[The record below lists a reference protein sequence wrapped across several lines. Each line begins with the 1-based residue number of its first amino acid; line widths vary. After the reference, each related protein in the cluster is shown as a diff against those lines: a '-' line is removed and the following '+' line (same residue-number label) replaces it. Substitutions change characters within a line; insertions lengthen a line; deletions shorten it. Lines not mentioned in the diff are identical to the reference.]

1 MKKAII
7 TGPTGSIGIAL
18 INKLISEDIEVV
30 AVCRPGS
37 KRISRIPQSDKVQ
50 ITECGLDE
58 ISKLG
63 DMINGGADV
72 FYHFA
77 WDGTFGNSRNDMRLQ
92 NDNVKYALD
101 AVTVAKELGCGK
113 FIGAGSQ
120 AEYGRVDGVLRPDTP
135 AFPENGYGIA
145 KLCAGQM
152 TRIMCEQLGI
162 EHVWTRILSIYGPYD
177 GENTMIMSVIS
188 KLLKGEKPSLTPG
201 GQMWDYL
208 YSKDVANAFYLLGE
222 KGKNGS
228 IYCLG
233 GGEAR
238 PLKEYVEILKDAI
251 DEKLELGFGDVP
263 YGDKQV
269 MHLCADITNL
279 TEDTGFRP
287 EVRFEDGIRETVEWV
302 KNGGW
307 K

>member
-18 INKLISEDIEVV
+18 INKLISENVEVV

-37 KRISRIPQSDKVQ
+37 ARISRIPESDKVQ
-50 ITECGLDE
+50 IVECSLDE
-58 ISKLG
+58 ITNLI
-63 DMINGGADV
+63 DMIDGGADV

-77 WDGTFGNSRNDMRLQ
+77 WDGTFGNMRNDMRLQ
-92 NDNVKYALD
+92 NNNVKYALD
-101 AVTVAKELGCGK
+101 AVEVAKKLGCRK

-120 AEYGRVDGVLRPDTP
+120 AEYGRVTGVLRPDTP

-208 YSKDVANAFYLLGE
+208 YSKDVANAFYLLGG
-222 KGKNGS
+222 KGKSGS
-228 IYCLG
+228 VYCIG
-233 GGEAR
+233 SGEAR
-238 PLKEYVEILKDAI
+238 PLKEYVEILRDTI

-269 MHLCADITNL
+269 MHLCADISNL

-287 EVRFEDGIRETVEWV
+287 EVGFEDGIRETIEWV
-302 KNGGW
+302 RNNGW

>member
-18 INKLISEDIEVV
+18 INKLISENIEVV

-37 KRISRIPQSDKVQ
+37 KRISRIPQSDKVH

-101 AVTVAKELGCGK
+101 AVTVAKELGCSK

-120 AEYGRVDGVLRPDTP
+120 AEYGRVEGVLRPDTP

-238 PLKEYVEILKDAI
+238 PLKEYVKILKDAI

-287 EVRFEDGIRETVEWV
+287 EVRFEDGIRETIEWV

>member
-18 INKLISEDIEVV
+18 INKLISENVEVV

-37 KRISRIPQSDKVQ
+37 ARISRIPESDKVQ
-50 ITECGLDE
+50 IVECSLDE
-58 ISKLG
+58 ITNLI
-63 DMINGGADV
+63 DMIDGGADV

-77 WDGTFGNSRNDMRLQ
+77 WDGTFGNMRNDMRLQ
-92 NDNVKYALD
+92 NNNVKYALD
-101 AVTVAKELGCGK
+101 AVEVAKKLGCRK

-120 AEYGRVDGVLRPDTP
+120 AEYGRVTGVLRPDTP

-238 PLKEYVEILKDAI
+238 PLKEYVEILKNAI

-287 EVRFEDGIRETVEWV
+287 EVRFEDGIRETIEWV
-302 KNGGW
+302 KNGRW

>member
-18 INKLISEDIEVV
+18 INKLISENVEVV

-37 KRISRIPQSDKVQ
+37 ARISRIPESDKVQ
-50 ITECGLDE
+50 IVECSLDE
-58 ISKLG
+58 ITNLI
-63 DMINGGADV
+63 DMIDGGADV

-77 WDGTFGNSRNDMRLQ
+77 WDGTFGNMRNDMRLQ
-92 NDNVKYALD
+92 NNNVKYALD
-101 AVTVAKELGCGK
+101 AVEVAKKLGCRK

-120 AEYGRVDGVLRPDTP
+120 AEYGRVTGVLRPDTP

-152 TRIMCEQLGI
+152 TRIMCEQFGI

-269 MHLCADITNL
+269 MHLCADISNL

-287 EVRFEDGIRETVEWV
+287 EVGFEDGIRETIEWV
-302 KNGGW
+302 RNNGW

>member
-18 INKLISEDIEVV
+18 INKLISENVEVV

-37 KRISRIPQSDKVQ
+37 ARISRIPESDKVQ
-50 ITECGLDE
+50 IVECSLDE
-58 ISKLG
+58 ITNLI
-63 DMINGGADV
+63 DMIDGGADV

-77 WDGTFGNSRNDMRLQ
+77 WDGTFGNMRNDMRLQ
-92 NDNVKYALD
+92 NNNVKYALD
-101 AVTVAKELGCGK
+101 AVEVAKKLGCRK

-120 AEYGRVDGVLRPDTP
+120 AEYGRVTGVLRPDTP

-208 YSKDVANAFYLLGE
+208 YSKDVANAFYLLGG
-222 KGKNGS
+222 KGKSGS
-228 IYCLG
+228 VYCIG
-233 GGEAR
+233 SGEAR
-238 PLKEYVEILKDAI
+238 PLKEYVEILRDTI
-251 DEKLELGFGDVP
+251 DEKLELGFGDVS

-269 MHLCADITNL
+269 MHLCADISNL

-287 EVRFEDGIRETVEWV
+287 EVGFEDGIRETIEWV
-302 KNGGW
+302 RNNGW

>member
-18 INKLISEDIEVV
+18 INKLISEDVEVV

-37 KRISRIPQSDKVQ
+37 ARISRIPESDKVQ
-50 ITECGLDE
+50 IVECSLDE
-58 ISKLG
+58 ITNLI
-63 DMINGGADV
+63 DMIDGGADV

-77 WDGTFGNSRNDMRLQ
+77 WDGTFGNMRNDMRLQ
-92 NDNVKYALD
+92 NNNVKYALD
-101 AVTVAKELGCGK
+101 AVEVAKKLGCRK

-120 AEYGRVDGVLRPDTP
+120 AEYGRVTGVLRPDTP

-208 YSKDVANAFYLLGE
+208 YSKDVANAFYLLGG
-222 KGKNGS
+222 KGKSGS
-228 IYCLG
+228 VYCIG
-233 GGEAR
+233 SGEAR
-238 PLKEYVEILKDAI
+238 PLKEYVEILRDTI

-269 MHLCADITNL
+269 MHLCADISNL

-287 EVRFEDGIRETVEWV
+287 EVGFEDGIRETIEWV
-302 KNGGW
+302 RNNGW

>member
-18 INKLISEDIEVV
+18 INKLISENVEVV

-37 KRISRIPQSDKVQ
+37 ARISRIPESDKVQ
-50 ITECGLDE
+50 IVECSLDE
-58 ISKLG
+58 ITNLI
-63 DMINGGADV
+63 DMIDGGADV

-77 WDGTFGNSRNDMRLQ
+77 WDGTFGNMRNDMRLQ
-92 NDNVKYALD
+92 NNNVKYALD
-101 AVTVAKELGCGK
+101 AVEVAKKLGCRK

-120 AEYGRVDGVLRPDTP
+120 AEYGRVTGVLRPDTP

-222 KGKNGS
+222 KGKSGS
-228 IYCLG
+228 VYCIG
-233 GGEAR
+233 SGEAR
-238 PLKEYVEILKDAI
+238 PLKEYVEILRDTI

-269 MHLCADITNL
+269 MHLCADISNL

-287 EVRFEDGIRETVEWV
+287 EVGFEDGIRETIEWV
-302 KNGGW
+302 RNNGW

>member
-18 INKLISEDIEVV
+18 INKLISENIEVV

-37 KRISRIPQSDKVQ
+37 KRISRIPQPDKVQ

-92 NDNVKYALD
+92 NDNIKYALD
-101 AVTVAKELGCGK
+101 AVTVAKELGCSK

-120 AEYGRVDGVLRPDTP
+120 AEYGRVEGVLRPDTP

-287 EVRFEDGIRETVEWV
+287 EVRFEDGIRETIEWV

>member
-1 MKKAII
+1 M
-7 TGPTGSIGIAL
+7 
-18 INKLISEDIEVV
+18 
-30 AVCRPGS
+30 CRPGS
-37 KRISRIPQSDKVQ
+37 ARISRIPESDKVQ
-50 ITECGLDE
+50 IVECSLDE
-58 ISKLG
+58 ITNLI
-63 DMINGGADV
+63 DMIDGGADV

-101 AVTVAKELGCGK
+101 AVTVAKELGCSK

-120 AEYGRVDGVLRPDTP
+120 AEYGRVEGVLRPDTP

-263 YGDKQV
+263 YGYKQV

-287 EVRFEDGIRETVEWV
+287 EVRFEDGIRETIEWV

>member
-18 INKLISEDIEVV
+18 INKLISENVEVV

-37 KRISRIPQSDKVQ
+37 ARISRIPESDKVQ
-50 ITECGLDE
+50 IVECSLDE
-58 ISKLG
+58 ITNLI
-63 DMINGGADV
+63 DMIDGGADV

-92 NDNVKYALD
+92 NNNVKYALD
-101 AVTVAKELGCGK
+101 AVTVAKELGCSK

-120 AEYGRVDGVLRPDTP
+120 AEYGRVEGVLRPDTP

-287 EVRFEDGIRETVEWV
+287 EVRFEDGIRETIEWV